1 MATVGSNPT
10 LSARYK
16 LEGKLAIKKPRFLTF
31 ISGLLPL
38 FILAHFSHHFT
49 AAILQPLTPF
59 IRDEFSLDYTKM
71 GWAMSGFNIAYGVSH
86 LPAGWLSD
94 RLGPRMM
101 ILLGISGVA
110 IFAILIGLA
119 PTYLVMAIF
128 LVMLGVMGGGYHPA
142 ATPLVAASVDK
153 RNQGIA
159 LGLHQIGGSASFF
172 LTPLIA
178 AAIFQ
183 ALDWRGTII
192 SLSIPALLIGIVLFM
207 ILGRRGYAQKAPP
220 AATSRQPEPV
230 KTSGNLRQLIAFIT
244 LGAVVQV
251 LTLSVVA
258 YIALFAVDNLQA
270 SEETG
275 AFLISIFHLAGLWVG
290 PVGGYLSDR
299 LGTVPVMLVVS
310 IIAGPAIYLLS
321 LASLGWSIWL
331 VLLTI
336 GICMYIAMPVTEA
349 HIISHAPQHRRSTIL
364 GIYYF
369 ASRGGAGLIIPIVG
383 YLADRFSFETS
394 FTIMGAVTLGTALI
408 CGVFIRGSRG

>member
-1 MATVGSNPT
+1 M
-10 LSARYK
+10 SA
-16 LEGKLAIKKPRFLTF
+16 
-31 ISGLLPL
+31 
-38 FILAHFSHHFT
+38 
-49 AAILQPLTPF
+49 
-59 IRDEFSLDYTKM
+59 
-71 GWAMSGFNIAYGVSH
+71 FNIAYGVSH

-159 LGLHQIGGSASFF
+159 LGLPQLGGSASFF
-172 LTPLIA
+172 LPPLLA

-220 AATSRQPEPV
+220 VVTSRQPEPV

-251 LTLSVVA
+251 LTLSVLA

-270 SEETG
+270 TEETG
-275 AFLISIFHLAGLWVG
+275 AFLISLFHLAGLWVG

-299 LGTVPVMLVVS
+299 LGTVPVMLAVS
-310 IIAGPAIYLLS
+310 IIAGPILYLLS

-331 VLLTI
+331 VLLAI

-349 HIISHAPQHRRSTIL
+349 HIITYAPERYRSTVL
-364 GIYYF
+364 GIYYT
-369 ASRGGAGLIIPIVG
+369 ASRGGAGIIIPLVG

-394 FTIMGAVTLGTALI
+394 FTIMGGVMLGVALT
-408 CGVFIRGSRG
+408 CSVFIIRGSRG